1 MRSFRAWISRLFGVF
16 PNQHRELDLAAEI
29 ESHLQMHIDD
39 NLRAGMPP
47 VEARRQALL
56 RLGGIEATKEACRDR
71 RSIPY
76 LENLLQDLGFALR
89 QLRRNAAFT
98 CTAVFIL
105 ALGLCV
111 SVAIFAFVD
120 AALIKPLP
128 YQDPAR
134 LAGVYEHTQKCPY
147 CNVSYPDYLDW
158 KKLNH
163 VFRSLDAYK
172 NNGFMLTTDSGTV
185 AVQGSSVSDG
195 FFRTLGVK
203 PVLGRDFY
211 SGEDLAGAPRTAI
224 LSYSTW
230 QNRFGGR
237 PDVPGQTATL
247 DGTIHTIIGV
257 LPKDFQFALANS
269 PEFWTPLDPT
279 APCLK
284 RRSCHT
290 LYGVGRLKD
299 GVSIESAQADTVVI
313 AKQLEV
319 QYPDSNLGQGASVI
333 PLSEAISGR
342 NRPLLLA
349 LLGGAGLLL
358 IIACINVS
366 SLLLV
371 RSESRKQELAVRT
384 ALGASQSRLVRQFIT
399 EALLLVAAGS
409 TIGLIASHWTMKVLV
424 SMIPAVMLR
433 NMPYLDG
440 LGLNIRVLA
449 FAAAI
454 SIAAALLFS
463 FAPAFSVSF
472 TEMRGNL
479 AEGSRGSAGNTWRRL
494 GTKLVVFELA
504 AAMVL
509 LVGAGLLGK
518 SLYRLLQVELGIRP
532 DHLATMQVFAPRGSY
547 GKGPQ
552 AVALERQISKRLSD
566 LPGVISVGAASE
578 LPVSHNGNTDWIR
591 FVGKPYDGH
600 HNDVPSREVTASY
613 FETVKAK
620 LLRGR
625 YFREDEDQSAPKVT
639 IINNALARVY
649 FPGEDPIG
657 RIIGDTELT
666 PASFRTIVGIIDD
679 IREGALDQAIVPA
692 EYLPFN
698 QYPDNSFVLLV
709 RTSQDENSVLP
720 AMAAAIRD
728 VDHAIV
734 TKNPVSMTDAIHNAP
749 ATYIHRSSAWL
760 VAGFAAAALIL
771 GVVGLYGVVAYS
783 VSRRTR
789 EIGVRMALGAQPGAV
804 YGLILKEASG
814 LVALGIG
821 SGVVCAI
828 GAATLIEKL
837 LFNTPAWDVPTLAG
851 VGLLLAVSALL
862 ASYLPARR
870 AASVNPVTALR
881 AE

>member
-1 MRSFRAWISRLFGVF
+1 MKSLRAWIFRLFGLL
-16 PNQHRELDLAAEI
+16 PNQGRELDLAAEI
-29 ESHLQMHIDD
+29 ESHLQLHIDE
-39 NLRAGMPP
+39 NLRAGMSPA
-47 VEARRQALL
+47 EARRQAVIG
-56 RLGGIEATKEACRDR
+56 LGGIESTKEACRDR

-76 LENLLQDLGFALR
+76 LENLLQDLRFALR
-89 QLRRNAAFT
+89 QLHKNAGFT
-98 CTAVFIL
+98 CTAIFIL
-105 ALGLCV
+105 SLGLCV

-128 YQDPAR
+128 YQDPMR
-134 LAGVYEHTQKCPY
+134 LAGVYEHTQKCPN
-147 CNVSYPDYLDW
+147 CNISYPDYLDW

-163 VFRSLDAYK
+163 VFRSLDVYK
-172 NNGFMLTTDSGTV
+172 NNGYMLTTDSGTT
-185 AVQGSSVSDG
+185 AVRASNVSDG

-203 PVLGRDFY
+203 PILGRDFY
-211 SGEDLAGAPRTAI
+211 AGEDLAGAPRTAI

-230 QNRFGGR
+230 QTRYGGR
-237 PDVPGQTATL
+237 ADVQGQTATL

-257 LPKDFQFALANS
+257 LPKEFQFALAPS
-269 PEFWTPLDPT
+269 PEFWTTIDPT

-284 RRSCHT
+284 RRSCHS
-290 LYGVGRLKD
+290 LNGVGRLND
-299 GVSIESAQADTVVI
+299 GVSIESAQADTAVI

-319 QYPDSNLGQGASVI
+319 QYPGSNLGQGASVI
-333 PLSEAISGR
+333 PLSEAIVGK

-409 TIGLIASHWTMKVLV
+409 AIGLIASHWTMKVLV
-424 SMIPAVMLR
+424 SMIPAAMLR

-440 LGLNIRVLA
+440 LGLNARVLA

-454 SIAAALLFS
+454 SLVASLLFS
-463 FAPAFSVSF
+463 VAPAFSVSF
-472 TEMRGNL
+472 SEMRGNL
-479 AEGSRGSAGNTWRRL
+479 AEGSRGSAGNAWRRL

-518 SLYRLLQVELGIRP
+518 SLYRLLQVDLGIRP
-532 DHLATMQVFAPRGSY
+532 DHLATLQVAAPRGSY
-547 GKGPQ
+547 GNGPQ
-552 AVALERQISKRLSD
+552 AIALERQISKRLSS
-566 LPGVISVGAASE
+566 LPGVTSVGAASQ
-578 LPVSHNGNTDWIR
+578 LPVTFNGNTNWIR
-591 FVGKPYDGH
+591 FVGKPYNGQ
-600 HNDVPSREVTASY
+600 HNDVNSRDVTAGY

-625 YFREDEDQSAPKVT
+625 YFRDDEDQSAPKVM
-639 IINNALARVY
+639 IINNALARAY

-657 RIIGDTELT
+657 HIVGDTELT
-666 PASFRTIVGIIDD
+666 PASLRTIVGIVDD
-679 IREGALDQAIVPA
+679 IREGALDQGMVPT

-698 QYPDNSFVLLV
+698 QDPNSNFALLI
-709 RTSQDENSVLP
+709 RTSQDEDSVLP
-720 AMAAAIRD
+720 ATTAAIRD
-728 VDHAIV
+728 IDPAIV
-734 TKNPVSMTDAIHNAP
+734 TLNPVSMIDAIHNAP

-789 EIGVRMALGAQPGAV
+789 EIGVRMALGAEPGAV

-821 SGVVCAI
+821 LGLACAI

-837 LFNTPAWDVPTLAG
+837 LFNTPAWDAPTLAG
-851 VGLLLAVSALL
+851 VAFLLAIAALL

-870 AASVNPVTALR
+870 AASVNPVSALR
-881 AE
+881 ME